1 MIFHAFYCKTFTL
14 RTQKDQE
21 LVLEF
26 KTRNRQEETTY
37 GGFEMGTPHNG
48 YITSYKNKAKIKPCR
63 INQIL
68 WGEFGYKKNEG
79 FLHGSGEKEIETEGV
94 ES

>member
-14 RTQKDQE
+14 RTQKDLE

-26 KTRNRQEETTY
+26 KTRNRLEGTY

-48 YITSYKNKAKIKPCR
+48 YIISYKNKA
-63 INQIL
+63 N
-68 WGEFGYKKNEG
+68 KNKT
-79 FLHGSGEKEIETEGV
+79 LQN
-94 ES
+94 